1 MEPDYRL
8 SFRLS
13 HLKKFDTSPKKFGMY
28 KQGKKENL
36 RKCGKINVC

>member
-13 HLKKFDTSPKKFGMY
+13 HLKKSNTSPKKFCMY
-28 KQGKKENL
+28 KQGKK
-36 RKCGKINVC
+36 RKFKKVR